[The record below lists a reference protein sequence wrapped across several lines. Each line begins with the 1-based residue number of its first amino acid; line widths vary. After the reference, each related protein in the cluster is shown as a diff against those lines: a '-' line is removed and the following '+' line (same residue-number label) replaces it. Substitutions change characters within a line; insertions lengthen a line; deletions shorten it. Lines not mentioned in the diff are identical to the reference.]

1 MQVVHI
7 VRQTVKSPET
17 PPSPR
22 SSLPL
27 WADGLRFQDQ
37 FRVHIDLS
45 EAGTHIERRLVSFH
59 CRPHG
64 GFKLYHTGP
73 AGLLR
78 SRRPFCGAA
87 SSDCYCYYDA
97 PVNDWPLRGC
107 ATDDSVCIRK
117 RSDVKKTNKKKKG
130 SCEHNNLS
138 PVVEVFNRSN
148 CSVLY
153 LLLNLIDQWLFFSV
167 VAGCFDSVG
176 RFLGKCQQRFLWYE
190 EC

>member
-59 CRPHG
+59 CRPYG
-64 GFKLYHTGP
+64 GFKLCHTGP

-87 SSDCYCYYDA
+87 SSDYYCYYDA
-97 PVNDWPLRGC
+97 PVNDWLLRGC

-117 RSDVKKTNKKKKG
+117 RKSDVKKKKG

-176 RFLGKCQQRFLWYE
+176 RFLGKCQQSFLWYE